1 MNETKIGCFFNQ
13 IFRNFLKM
21 SKENSIDFKKLGEK
35 LSDISKTFFDPNYSR
50 YLWIQSNSYYSLR
63 YVVKV
68 LREDAEGENSI

>member
-1 MNETKIGCFFNQ
+1 MVNENKIGCFFNQ

-50 YLWIQSNSYYSLR
+50 YL
-63 YVVKV
+63 
-68 LREDAEGENSI
+68 